1 MAVNAKK
8 VLVGT
13 PDQKVTGAIMSAPIG
28 TPLPQTIDDEL
39 DEAFTNGDSGY
50 VSSDGLTLT
59 PDVSTNDIN
68 EWGGALVRRVLETFS
83 GSLSWTYIETG
94 IAELRNAF
102 GDNNV
107 EVTAEANDQHGTQ
120 VRVGIGA
127 ELPAR
132 KSWLFRMKDGDARV
146 MIVVPDAQPTSFD
159 DITFNATDPIPWPIN
174 LATYPDANG
183 KSIYILLDDGQK
195 IGVAP
200 VKKPVTGV
208 DLTPET
214 ATVTEGEDV
223 DLTVAFTPDDATDQT
238 YTVASSDDE
247 TATAQIKVGSPLTVV
262 VHGVKENADPVTVT
276 VTTNDGAKTA
286 SAQVTVAPK
295 A

>member
-1 MAVNAKK
+1 MAVDAKK

-94 IAELRNAF
+94 VAELRNAF

-120 VRVGIGA
+120 IRVGIGA
-127 ELPAR
+127 ELPRR

-159 DITFNATDPIPWPIN
+159 DITFTSTDPVPWPIT
-174 LATYPDANG
+174 LSTYPDAQG
-183 KSIYILLDDGQK
+183 KCIYILLDDGQK
-195 IGVAP
+195 IGVAEVHP
-200 VKKPVTGV
+200 TGV
-208 DLTPET
+208 ALDT
-214 ATVTEGEDV
+214 ATLNLAVNGTRKLV
-223 DLTVAFTPDDATDQT
+223 ATVAPDTATNKDVTWASDAEDIATVDQT
-238 YTVASSDDE
+238 GLV
-247 TATAQIKVGSPLTVV
+247 TAKKAGKA
-262 VHGVKENADPVTVT
+262 NVT
-276 VTTNDGAKTA
+276 VTTVDGAKTA
-286 SAQVTVAPK
+286 TCAVTVA
-295 A
+295 